1 MRKGMEIVERVNN
14 RTKGGNK
21 KKMKK
26 AISMGI
32 IGILVSAMLLASMA
46 SPALANES
54 SAYTP
59 RAFVYGDANEDR
71 TVDMRDVTYIKLVIF
86 KKKPERKLADANY
99 DGKISMLDVGQAKLI
114 VLGKEKELTLLDM
127 DDRTVTIPQPLERV
141 LGIGWGFI
149 ENTMFVLGVEDR
161 IIGSGGAIRSTRQT
175 TTAFLI
181 PAIKDLPDV
190 GNLRGINYETV
201 ATTNPD
207 LVIVRKSVYSAMNSN
222 EAIEMIEKLDIPVIA
237 LVDPNHFHTSDIST
251 IYQEIEI
258 LGEIFDKEEPAQ
270 QLINDL
276 DTRISFIIERTSDIK
291 EEDKPRVLFCGL
303 GSSRTRDKGGILIVW
318 AKECAST
325 FADLINIKSAYEGTG
340 RAILSDE
347 QVLALN
353 PDVIILETSPGGY
366 KISNLYEEEYYKN
379 IQEVKAIKEKRVYS
393 IGGLTGAGAIQLE
406 LPLMLMI
413 EAKGTYPEKFSDIT
427 VSEWAEEYYKE
438 IYHISGD
445 EAKELKP
452 IQGLD
457 WLDEYDF

>member
-1 MRKGMEIVERVNN
+1 VDEKENFA
-14 RTKGGNK
+14 GGEDDK

-26 AISMGI
+26 AISLGI
-32 IGILVSAMLLASMA
+32 IGIIVSAMLLASMA
-46 SPALANES
+46 FPALANES
-54 SAYTP
+54 SANTP
-59 RAFVYGDANEDR
+59 RAFVYGDANEDA

-86 KKKPERKLADANY
+86 RKKPETKLADANY

-127 DDRTVTIPQPLERV
+127 EDRAVKIPQPLERV
-141 LGIGWGFI
+141 LGIGFGFI

-161 IIGSGGAIRSTRQT
+161 IAGSGGAVRTMSTTQ
-175 TTAFLI
+175 FLI
-181 PAIKDLPDV
+181 PEIEDLPDV
-190 GNLRGINYETV
+190 GAVYKGVNYETV

-207 LVIVRKSVYSAMNSN
+207 LVLARRSVYFAESFDKT
-222 EAIEMIEKLDIPVIA
+222 IEMIEKLDIPVIV
-237 LVDPNHFHTSDIST
+237 LVDPNHFHTSDISS

-276 DTRISFIIERTSDIK
+276 DTRISFVIERTSGIK
-291 EEDKPRVLFCGL
+291 EEEKPRVLFCGL
-303 GSSRTRDKGGILIVW
+303 GSSSTRDKGGILVVW

-340 RAILSDE
+340 RAYLSNE

-353 PDVIILETSPGGY
+353 PDVIILETSPGGTT
-366 KISNLYEEEYYKN
+366 ISQLYDEEYYKN

-393 IGGLTGAGAIQLE
+393 IGALTGYGDIQLE

-413 EAKGTYPEKFSDIT
+413 EAKATYPEKFSDIT

-438 IYHISGD
+438 IYHISDD
-445 EAKELKP
+445 EVKELKT